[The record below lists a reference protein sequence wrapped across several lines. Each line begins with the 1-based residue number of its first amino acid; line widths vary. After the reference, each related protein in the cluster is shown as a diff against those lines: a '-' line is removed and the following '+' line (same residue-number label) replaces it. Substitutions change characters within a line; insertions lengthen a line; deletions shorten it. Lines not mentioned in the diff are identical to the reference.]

1 MTESMSQKK
10 HKKRHPQTK
19 RRVNAPVEESEFASD
34 GTRTRRNGP
43 TRTILLLALIL
54 LAATEAMFR
63 VGLLPEAVSNVIA
76 IVGLVL
82 LMIALWFQFGD
93 PSGGGRTSSGNPKL
107 K

>member
-1 MTESMSQKK
+1 MKLRYRLTLGIG
-10 HKKRHPQTK
+10 
-19 RRVNAPVEESEFASD
+19 F
-34 GTRTRRNGP
+34 
-43 TRTILLLALIL
+43 LFALIL

-63 VGLLPEAVSNVIA
+63 AGLLPEAVSNVVA

-93 PSGGGRTSSGNPKL
+93 PSGGSRTSSGRPKL

>member
-1 MTESMSQKK
+1 MSQKK
-10 HKKRHPQTK
+10 HKKRHPQAK
-19 RRVNAPVEESEFASD
+19 RPVSAPVEESEFASD
-34 GTRTRRNGP
+34 GTRKRMNSPARN
-43 TRTILLLALIL
+43 ILLFALIL
-54 LAATEAMFR
+54 MAATEAMFR
-63 VGLLPEAVSNVIA
+63 AGLLPAAVSNVIA

>member
-1 MTESMSQKK
+1 MSQKK
-10 HKKRHPQTK
+10 HKKRHPQAK
-19 RRVNAPVEESEFASD
+19 RRVSAPVEESEFASD
-34 GTRTRRNGP
+34 GTRKRMNGTTRN
-43 TRTILLLALIL
+43 ILLFALIL

-63 VGLLPEAVSNVIA
+63 AGLLPEVSNVVA

-93 PSGGGRTSSGNPKL
+93 PSGGSRTSSGRPKL

>member
-1 MTESMSQKK
+1 MSQKK
-10 HKKRHPQTK
+10 HKKRHPQVK
-19 RRVNAPVEESEFASD
+19 RPVSAPVEESEFASD
-34 GTRTRRNGP
+34 GTRKRMNSTARN
-43 TRTILLLALIL
+43 ILLFALIL
-54 LAATEAMFR
+54 MAATEAMFR
-63 VGLLPEAVSNVIA
+63 AGLLPAAVSNVIA

>member
-1 MTESMSQKK
+1 MSQKK
-10 HKKRHPQTK
+10 HKKRHPQAK
-19 RRVNAPVEESEFASD
+19 RRVSAPVEEFASD
-34 GTRTRRNGP
+34 GTRKRMNGTTRN
-43 TRTILLLALIL
+43 ILLFALIL

-63 VGLLPEAVSNVIA
+63 AGLLPEAVSNVVA

-93 PSGGGRTSSGNPKL
+93 PSGGSRTSSGRPKL

>member
-1 MTESMSQKK
+1 MSRKK

-19 RRVNAPVEESEFASD
+19 RPVGAPVEESEFASD
-34 GTRTRRNGP
+34 GTRKRMNSTTRS
-43 TRTILLLALIL
+43 ILLFALVL

-63 VGLLPEAVSNVIA
+63 AGLLPEAVSNVIA

>member
-1 MTESMSQKK
+1 MSQKK
-10 HKKRHPQTK
+10 HKKRHPQAK
-19 RRVNAPVEESEFASD
+19 RPVSAPVEESEFASD
-34 GTRTRRNGP
+34 GTRQRMNSTARN
-43 TRTILLLALIL
+43 ILLFALIL
-54 LAATEAMFR
+54 MAATEAMFR
-63 VGLLPEAVSNVIA
+63 AGLLPAAVSNVIA

>member
-1 MTESMSQKK
+1 MSQKK
-10 HKKRHPQTK
+10 HKKRHPQAK
-19 RRVNAPVEESEFASD
+19 RRVSAPVEESEFASD
-34 GTRTRRNGP
+34 GTRKRMNGTTRN
-43 TRTILLLALIL
+43 ILLFALIL

-63 VGLLPEAVSNVIA
+63 AGLLPEAVA

-93 PSGGGRTSSGNPKL
+93 PSGGSRTSSGRPKL

>member
-1 MTESMSQKK
+1 M
-10 HKKRHPQTK
+10 
-19 RRVNAPVEESEFASD
+19 EESEFASD
-34 GTRTRRNGP
+34 GTRKRMNSTARN
-43 TRTILLLALIL
+43 ILLFALIL
-54 LAATEAMFR
+54 MAATEAMFR
-63 VGLLPEAVSNVIA
+63 AGLLPAAVSNVIA

>member
-1 MTESMSQKK
+1 M
-10 HKKRHPQTK
+10 
-19 RRVNAPVEESEFASD
+19 N
-34 GTRTRRNGP
+34 GTTRNIRCLP
-43 TRTILLLALIL
+43 LIL

-63 VGLLPEAVSNVIA
+63 AGLLPEAVSNMIA

>member
-1 MTESMSQKK
+1 MSQKK
-10 HKKRHPQTK
+10 HKKRHPQAK
-19 RRVNAPVEESEFASD
+19 RRVSAPVEASD
-34 GTRTRRNGP
+34 GTRKRMNGTTRN
-43 TRTILLLALIL
+43 ILLFALIL

-63 VGLLPEAVSNVIA
+63 AGLLPEAVSNVVA

-93 PSGGGRTSSGNPKL
+93 PSGGSRTSSGRPKL

>member
-1 MTESMSQKK
+1 MSQKK
-10 HKKRHPQTK
+10 HKKRHPQAK
-19 RRVNAPVEESEFASD
+19 RRVSAPVEESEFASD
-34 GTRTRRNGP
+34 GTRKRN
-43 TRTILLLALIL
+43 ILLFALIL

-63 VGLLPEAVSNVIA
+63 AGLLPEAVSNVVA

-93 PSGGGRTSSGNPKL
+93 PSGGSRTSSGRPKL

>member
-1 MTESMSQKK
+1 MSQKK
-10 HKKRHPQTK
+10 HKKRHPQSK
-19 RRVNAPVEESEFASD
+19 RPVSAPVEESEFASD
-34 GTRTRRNGP
+34 GTRKRMNSTSRN
-43 TRTILLLALIL
+43 ILLFALVL

-63 VGLLPEAVSNVIA
+63 AGLLPEAVSNVIA

>member
-1 MTESMSQKK
+1 M
-10 HKKRHPQTK
+10 
-19 RRVNAPVEESEFASD
+19 EESEFASD
-34 GTRTRRNGP
+34 GTRKRMNSTTRS
-43 TRTILLLALIL
+43 ILLFALVL
-54 LAATEAMFR
+54 QTATEAMFR
-63 VGLLPEAVSNVIA
+63 AGLLPEAVSNVIA